1 MPKKK
6 GELSIEERLEQS
18 IVAKEE
24 EPYKLP
30 SNWVWTRL
38 GDITEKISK
47 GTTPRGGENAYTKQG
62 IKFLRVENIADNYE
76 LDFKNI
82 KYITNEIHT
91 NFLKRS
97 ILEENDLLV
106 SIAGS
111 LGRTA
116 IISKEHLP
124 LNTNQAIAF
133 IRFLIKN
140 KKISKYFSYFFN
152 SPKAKSLLL
161 EQAKVTAIP
170 NLTLE
175 ILSKTKIPLP
185 PLEEQKRIVEK
196 LDSLFEKIQKIK
208 EIIEEVKEK
217 TTSRREAILSKTFSG
232 ELTEKWRGENHTEN
246 ARELLVKINDEKLK
260 LWEDECKKAE
270 DEGRK
275 KPAKPKLK
283 TIDEMLV
290 GAEEEPYKLPNNWV
304 WIKLGELGEYKKGPF
319 GSSLTKSMFVPKGE
333 NTIKVYEQKN
343 AIQKDWKL
351 GNYYI
356 TEEYFKNNMTSFEVK
371 EKDIIVSCAGTIG
384 ETYILPI
391 GIEKGIINQ
400 ALMRITLSK
409 NISEKYYLFYF
420 DYILKKASN
429 DLSNGSAIKNIPP
442 FKIFK
447 ELGFALPPLEE
458 QKEIV
463 RVLDKVFEEENRIS
477 ELISLENKIEI
488 LEKTILDRAFRGELG
503 TGNNNDEPAIELLRR
518 CLEGKR

>member
-24 EPYKLP
+24 MPYKLP

-38 GDITEKISK
+38 ENIGVWGAGGTPSRKNQDFYLNGTIPWLKTGDLNNGIVTETEEYITEEAIKKSSAKIFKKDSI
-47 GTTPRGGENAYTKQG
+47 G
-62 IKFLRVENIADNYE
+62 IAMYGATIGKIGIFAKDM
-76 LDFKNI
+76 
-82 KYITNEIHT
+82 
-91 NFLKRS
+91 
-97 ILEENDLLV
+97 
-106 SIAGS
+106 A
-111 LGRTA
+111 
-116 IISKEHLP
+116 
-124 LNTNQAIAF
+124 TNQACAVVKAF
-133 IRFLIKN
+133 NEIENMYLF
-140 KKISKYFSYFFN
+140 YFFKN
-152 SPKAKSLLL
+152 VKERLIEKAKGGA
-161 EQAKVTAIP
+161 QP
-170 NLTLE
+170 NISQE
-175 ILSKTKIPLP
+175 ILKNFPFNLP

-217 TTSRREAILSKTFSG
+217 TTSRREAILSKAFSG
-232 ELTEKWRGENHTEN
+232 ELTEKWRGKNHSEN

-304 WIKLGELGEYKKGPF
+304 WTRLG
-319 GSSLTKSMFVPKGE
+319 
-333 NTIKVYEQKN
+333 
-343 AIQKDWKL
+343 
-351 GNYYI
+351 
-356 TEEYFKNNMTSFEVK
+356 
-371 EKDIIVSCAGTIG
+371 DIITLLSGQDVSSNLCNSEKIG
-384 ETYILPI
+384 IPYIL
-391 GIEKGIINQ
+391 GASNIENNTFIAERWIENPKVISLKNDLLLSVKGTVGKLYLQKEEQI
-400 ALMRITLSK
+400 
-409 NISEKYYLFYF
+409 NISRQIMALRPYDICLKVDYLKYLLEYN
-420 DYILKKASN
+420 IKELKN
-429 DLSNGSAIKNIPP
+429 ESNGLIPGISREVVLNKK
-442 FKIFK
+442 FI
-447 ELGFALPPLEE
+447 LPPLEE

-503 TGNNNDEPAIELLRR
+503 TGNNDDEPAIELLKK
-518 CLEGKR
+518 CLEGR

>member
-38 GDITEKISK
+38 
-47 GTTPRGGENAYTKQG
+47 
-62 IKFLRVENIADNYE
+62 ENISH
-76 LDFKNI
+76 K
-82 KYITNEIHT
+82 ITDGAHKTPTYVKEGVPFISVKDIRNNEIFFDDT
-91 NFLKRS
+91 KF
-97 ILEENDLLV
+97 ITLEEHQELYKRCNPEKGDVLV
-106 SIAGS
+106 TKSGTI
-111 LGRTA
+111 GRTA
-116 IISKEHLP
+116 IVKDDFEFSLFVSV
-124 LNTNQAIAF
+124 A
-133 IRFLIKN
+133 LIKN
-140 KKISKYFSYFFN
+140 IKNVVQSNFLSYAMQDFINKIDISRDIKGGVIKNYHISDMKKQ
-152 SPKAKSLLL
+152 L
-161 EQAKVTAIP
+161 V
-170 NLTLE
+170 
-175 ILSKTKIPLP
+175 PLP

-217 TTSRREAILSKTFSG
+217 TTSRREAILFKAFSG

-290 GAEEEPYKLPNNWV
+290 GAEEEPYRLPNNWIWTRLGDITNV
-304 WIKLGELGEYKKGPF
+304 VSGGTPSTSKEEYYNGNIPWITPKDLSNYKEKYILNGAR
-319 GSSLTKSMFVPKGE
+319 
-333 NTIKVYEQKN
+333 N
-343 AIQKDWKL
+343 
-351 GNYYI
+351 I
-356 TEEYFKNNMTSFEVK
+356 TEEGLKKSSAVL
-371 EKDIIVSCAGTIG
+371 
-384 ETYILPI
+384 LPI
-391 GIEKGIINQ
+391 NSVLMSSRAPIGYVVINKKEVSTNQ
-400 ALMRITLSK
+400 GFKSFTPSISYIPEYLYHYLKKSK
-409 NISEKYYLFYF
+409 NYLES
-420 DYILKKASN
+420 IAT
-429 DLSNGSAIKNIPP
+429 GTT
-442 FKIFK
+442 FK
-447 ELGFALPPLEE
+447 ELSGDKAKKIIFPLPPLEE

-488 LEKTILDRAFRGELG
+488 LEKTILDRAFRGELD
-503 TGNNNDEPAIELLRR
+503 TGNNDDEPAIELLRR

>member
-30 SNWVWTRL
+30 SNWVWTKVKEVNEVVTGNTPSKQKIEYWENKNINFVKPSDLNQGRNL
-38 GDITEKISK
+38 TVSEEYVDNRAKEKIRLI
-47 GTTPRGGENAYTKQG
+47 P
-62 IKFLRVENIADNYE
+62 KFSTILCCIGSIGKSS
-76 LDFKNI
+76 FS
-82 KYITNEIHT
+82 EI
-91 NFLKRS
+91 
-97 ILEENDLLV
+97 ECC
-106 SIAGS
+106 
-111 LGRTA
+111 
-116 IISKEHLP
+116 
-124 LNTNQAIAF
+124 TNQQINSLIPKKTLNPIYNYYYLNSSFFINQMKNSSSATTIAI
-133 IRFLIKN
+133 LN
-140 KKISKYFSYFFN
+140 K
-152 SPKAKSLLL
+152 
-161 EQAKVTAIP
+161 
-170 NLTLE
+170 
-175 ILSKTKIPLP
+175 SKTEELLFPLP

-217 TTSRREAILSKTFSG
+217 TTSRREAILSKAFSG

-304 WIKLGELGEYKKGPF
+304 WTRLGDIVDVKG
-319 GSSLTKSMFVPKGE
+319 GKRIPKGE
-333 NTIKVYEQKN
+333 EFSKEKTKN
-343 AIQKDWKL
+343 IYLRVTD
-351 GNYYI
+351 
-356 TEEYFKNNMTSFEVK
+356 FKNRGIDFENLK
-371 EKDIIVSCAGTIG
+371 FISDEIAEKINNYRISSKDIYLSIAGTIG
-384 ETYILPI
+384 
-391 GIEKGIINQ
+391 KVGIIPQKIDNSFLTENACKLTNINNIDQ
-400 ALMRITLSK
+400 KFLLNLLESSLIKKEIKSSITSSGQPKLAIFRIE
-409 NISEKYYLFYF
+409 NFP
-420 DYILKKASN
+420 IL
-429 DLSNGSAIKNIPP
+429 
-442 FKIFK
+442 
-447 ELGFALPPLEE
+447 LPPLEE

-477 ELISLENKIEI
+477 ELISMENKIEI

-503 TGNNNDEPAIELLRR
+503 TGNNDDEPAIELLRR
-518 CLEGKR
+518 CLEER

>member
-38 GDITEKISK
+38 GEVANFSSGNGFPEK
-47 GTTPRGGENAYTKQG
+47 YQG
-62 IKFLRVENIADNYE
+62 FLD
-76 LDFKNI
+76 KNI
-82 KYITNEIHT
+82 PFYKVGNLKDCEIDGKLYKSTNYIDDEI
-91 NFLKRS
+91 LKIIKGKIFSKNTIIFAKIGEAIRLNRRA
-97 ILEENDLLV
+97 ILTEDSCIDNNLMAMIPKD
-106 SIAGS
+106 
-111 LGRTA
+111 
-116 IISKEHLP
+116 ISYY
-124 LNTNQAIAF
+124 
-133 IRFLIKN
+133 RFLYFWT
-140 KKISKYFSYFFN
+140 KKEDFYKYA
-152 SPKAKSLLL
+152 KATTVPSIRQGVFEELLF
-161 EQAKVTAIP
+161 
-170 NLTLE
+170 
-175 ILSKTKIPLP
+175 PLP

-217 TTSRREAILSKTFSG
+217 TTSRREAILSKAFSG

-246 ARELLVKINDEKLK
+246 ARELLVKINDEKFK

-290 GAEEEPYKLPNNWV
+290 GAEEEPYRLPNNWIWTRLGDITNV
-304 WIKLGELGEYKKGPF
+304 VSGGTPSTSKEEYYNGNIPWITPKDLSNYKEKYILNGAR
-319 GSSLTKSMFVPKGE
+319 
-333 NTIKVYEQKN
+333 N
-343 AIQKDWKL
+343 
-351 GNYYI
+351 I
-356 TEEYFKNNMTSFEVK
+356 TEEGLKKSSAVL
-371 EKDIIVSCAGTIG
+371 
-384 ETYILPI
+384 LPI
-391 GIEKGIINQ
+391 NSVLMSSRAPIGYVVINKKEVSTNQ
-400 ALMRITLSK
+400 GFKSFTPSISYIPEYLYHYLKKSK
-409 NISEKYYLFYF
+409 NYLES
-420 DYILKKASN
+420 IAT
-429 DLSNGSAIKNIPP
+429 GTT
-442 FKIFK
+442 FK
-447 ELGFALPPLEE
+447 ELSGDKAKKIIFPLPPLEE

>member
-6 GELSIEERLEQS
+6 GELSIEKRLEQS

-38 GDITEKISK
+38 IDNFAECLDTFRKPINAEERAKRKGNIPYYGATGQVGFIDDYLLDGEFILLGEDGAPFLDLFKKKAYKITGKSWVNNHAHVLK
-47 GTTPRGGENAYTKQG
+47 SFFGKTGNDYMLHYLNNFNYKDYVNGTTR
-62 IKFLRVENIADNYE
+62 
-76 LDFKNI
+76 
-82 KYITNEIHT
+82 
-91 NFLKRS
+91 LK
-97 ILEENDLLV
+97 LTQEKL
-106 SIAGS
+106 
-111 LGRTA
+111 
-116 IISKEHLP
+116 
-124 LNTNQAIAF
+124 
-133 IRFLIKN
+133 
-140 KKISKYFSYFFN
+140 KKI
-152 SPKAKSLLL
+152 P
-161 EQAKVTAIP
+161 IP
-170 NLTLE
+170 V
-175 ILSKTKIPLP
+175 P

-217 TTSRREAILSKTFSG
+217 TTSRREAILSKAFSG

-290 GAEEEPYKLPNNWV
+290 EAEEMPYKLPNNWV
-304 WIKLGELGEYKKGPF
+304 WTRLEDISHKITDGAHKTPTYVKEGIPFISVKDIRNNEIFFDDTKFITLEEHQELYKRCNPEKGDV
-319 GSSLTKSMFVPKGE
+319 LVTKS
-333 NTIKVYEQKN
+333 
-343 AIQKDWKL
+343 
-351 GNYYI
+351 
-356 TEEYFKNNMTSFEVK
+356 
-371 EKDIIVSCAGTIG
+371 GTIG
-384 ETYILPI
+384 RTAIVKDDFEFSLFVSV
-391 GIEKGIINQ
+391 
-400 ALMRITLSK
+400 AL
-409 NISEKYYLFYF
+409 
-420 DYILKKASN
+420 
-429 DLSNGSAIKNIPP
+429 IKNMKNVIQSN
-442 FKIFK
+442 FLSYAMQDFINKIDISRDIK
-447 ELGFALPPLEE
+447 GGVIKNYHISDMKKQLVPLPPLEE

-503 TGNNNDEPAIELLRR
+503 TGNSDDEPAIELLKK
-518 CLEGKR
+518 CLEGR

>member
-38 GDITEKISK
+38 ENIGVWGAGGTPSRKNQDFYLNGTIPWLKTGDLNNGIVTETEEYITEEAIKKSSAKIFKKDSI
-47 GTTPRGGENAYTKQG
+47 G
-62 IKFLRVENIADNYE
+62 IAMYGATIGKIGIFAKDM
-76 LDFKNI
+76 
-82 KYITNEIHT
+82 
-91 NFLKRS
+91 
-97 ILEENDLLV
+97 
-106 SIAGS
+106 A
-111 LGRTA
+111 
-116 IISKEHLP
+116 
-124 LNTNQAIAF
+124 TNQACAVVKAF
-133 IRFLIKN
+133 NEIENMYLF
-140 KKISKYFSYFFN
+140 YFFKN
-152 SPKAKSLLL
+152 VKERLIEKAKGGA
-161 EQAKVTAIP
+161 QP
-170 NLTLE
+170 NISQE
-175 ILSKTKIPLP
+175 ILKNFPFNLP

-217 TTSRREAILSKTFSG
+217 TTSRREAILSKAFSG

-290 GAEEEPYKLPNNWV
+290 GAEEMPYKLPNNWV
-304 WIKLGELGEYKKGPF
+304 WTRLGDITEINPKKKILDFNDDEEISFIPMKAVSDETGKIEEMEYEKYSKLKKGYTQFIEEDVLFAKITPC
-319 GSSLTKSMFVPKGE
+319 ME
-333 NTIKVYEQKN
+333 NGKCAIAKN
-343 AIQKDWKL
+343 LKNDI
-351 GNYYI
+351 GYGT
-356 TEEYFKNNMTSFEVK
+356 TEFHVLRCYQ
-371 EKDIIVSCAGTIG
+371 
-384 ETYILPI
+384 
-391 GIEKGIINQ
+391 GIINKLLHIFLRQ
-400 ALMRITLSK
+400 ESFRKEAKYNMTGSVGFQRVPVDFLKTAL
-409 NISEKYYLFYF
+409 F
-420 DYILKKASN
+420 
-429 DLSNGSAIKNIPP
+429 P
-442 FKIFK
+442 
-447 ELGFALPPLEE
+447 LPPLEE

-503 TGNNNDEPAIELLRR
+503 TGNNDDEPAIELLKK
-518 CLEGKR
+518 CLEGR

>member
-24 EPYKLP
+24 EPYKLS

-38 GDITEKISK
+38 GDITEFIDYRGK
-47 GTTPRGGENAYTKQG
+47 TPTK
-62 IKFLRVENIADNYE
+62 VENGIPLITA
-76 LDFKNI
+76 KNI
-82 KYITNEIHT
+82 KKGYINEEPREFIKVEDYDGWMTRGIPQKGDVAITTEAPLGNVAQLNFDYKFALAQRVITLTNI
-91 NFLKRS
+91 NFDKRFLFYS
-97 ILEENDLLV
+97 MLSTYFQLQL
-106 SIAGS
+106 
-111 LGRTA
+111 
-116 IISKEHLP
+116 KEHSTGSTVEGIKSKL
-124 LNTNQAIAF
+124 LKTLKIAF
-133 IRFLIKN
+133 
-140 KKISKYFSYFFN
+140 
-152 SPKAKSLLL
+152 
-161 EQAKVTAIP
+161 
-170 NLTLE
+170 
-175 ILSKTKIPLP
+175 P

-217 TTSRREAILSKTFSG
+217 TTSRREAILSKAFSG

-290 GAEEEPYKLPNNWV
+290 GAEEMPYKLPSNWV
-304 WIKLGELGEYKKGPF
+304 WTRLGDITNVVSGGTPSTSKEEYYNGNIPWI
-319 GSSLTKSMFVPKGE
+319 TPK
-333 NTIKVYEQKN
+333 
-343 AIQKDWKL
+343 DL
-351 GNYYI
+351 SNYKEKYILNGARNI
-356 TEEYFKNNMTSFEVK
+356 TEEGLKKSSAVL
-371 EKDIIVSCAGTIG
+371 
-384 ETYILPI
+384 LPI
-391 GIEKGIINQ
+391 NSVLMSSRAPIGYVVINKKEVSTNQ
-400 ALMRITLSK
+400 GFKSFTPSISYIPEYLYHYLKKSK
-409 NISEKYYLFYF
+409 NYLES
-420 DYILKKASN
+420 IAT
-429 DLSNGSAIKNIPP
+429 GTT
-442 FKIFK
+442 FK
-447 ELGFALPPLEE
+447 ELSGDKAKKIIFPLPPLEE

-503 TGNNNDEPAIELLRR
+503 TGNSDDEPAIELLKK
-518 CLEGKR
+518 CLEER

>member
-38 GDITEKISK
+38 GDISLKLTDGSHNPPKNQDSNYRMLSAKNIFNRKINFFEDDRRISK
-47 GTTPRGGENAYTKQG
+47 EDFEKENSRTKLENNDIVLTIVGT
-62 IKFLRVENIADNYE
+62 I
-76 LDFKNI
+76 
-82 KYITNEIHT
+82 
-91 NFLKRS
+91 
-97 ILEENDLLV
+97 
-106 SIAGS
+106 
-111 LGRTA
+111 GRTA
-116 IISKEHLP
+116 LVKATDINLTFQRSVAVIKTFILQEYLELFMNSK
-124 LNTNQAIAF
+124 
-133 IRFLIKN
+133 
-140 KKISKYFSYFFN
+140 FFN
-152 SPKAKSLLL
+152 QELYKNAKG
-161 EQAKVTAIP
+161 TAQLGIYL
-170 NLTLE
+170 NKLKDL
-175 ILSKTKIPLP
+175 KIAIP

-217 TTSRREAILSKTFSG
+217 TTSRREAILFKAFSG

-290 GAEEEPYKLPNNWV
+290 GAEEEPYRLPNNWIWTRLGDITNV
-304 WIKLGELGEYKKGPF
+304 VSGGTPSTSKEEYYNGNIPWITPKDLSNYKEKYILNGAR
-319 GSSLTKSMFVPKGE
+319 
-333 NTIKVYEQKN
+333 N
-343 AIQKDWKL
+343 
-351 GNYYI
+351 I
-356 TEEYFKNNMTSFEVK
+356 TEEGLKKSSAVL
-371 EKDIIVSCAGTIG
+371 
-384 ETYILPI
+384 LPI
-391 GIEKGIINQ
+391 NSVLMSSRAPIGYVVINKKEVSTNQ
-400 ALMRITLSK
+400 GFKSFTPSISYIPEYLYHYLKKSK
-409 NISEKYYLFYF
+409 NYLES
-420 DYILKKASN
+420 IAT
-429 DLSNGSAIKNIPP
+429 GTT
-442 FKIFK
+442 FK
-447 ELGFALPPLEE
+447 ELSGDKAKKIIFPLPPLEE

-488 LEKTILDRAFRGELG
+488 LEKTILDRAFRGELD
-503 TGNNNDEPAIELLRR
+503 TGNNDDEPAIELLRR

>member
-38 GDITEKISK
+38 ENIGVWGAGGTPSRKNQDFYLNGTIPWLKTGDLNNGIVTETEEYITEEAIKKSSAKIFKKDSI
-47 GTTPRGGENAYTKQG
+47 G
-62 IKFLRVENIADNYE
+62 IAMYGATIGKIGIFAKDM
-76 LDFKNI
+76 
-82 KYITNEIHT
+82 
-91 NFLKRS
+91 
-97 ILEENDLLV
+97 
-106 SIAGS
+106 A
-111 LGRTA
+111 
-116 IISKEHLP
+116 
-124 LNTNQAIAF
+124 TNQACAVVKAF
-133 IRFLIKN
+133 NEIENMYLF
-140 KKISKYFSYFFN
+140 YFFKN
-152 SPKAKSLLL
+152 VKERLIEKAKGGA
-161 EQAKVTAIP
+161 QP
-170 NLTLE
+170 NISQE
-175 ILSKTKIPLP
+175 ILKNFPFNLP

-217 TTSRREAILSKTFSG
+217 TTSRREAILSKAFSG

-304 WIKLGELGEYKKGPF
+304 WTRLGDIVDVKG
-319 GSSLTKSMFVPKGE
+319 GKRIPKGE
-333 NTIKVYEQKN
+333 EFSKEKTKN
-343 AIQKDWKL
+343 IYLRVTD
-351 GNYYI
+351 
-356 TEEYFKNNMTSFEVK
+356 FKNRGIDFENLK
-371 EKDIIVSCAGTIG
+371 FISDEIAEKINNYRISSKDIYLSIAGTIG
-384 ETYILPI
+384 
-391 GIEKGIINQ
+391 KVGIIPQKIDNSFLTENACKLTNINNIDQ
-400 ALMRITLSK
+400 KFLLNLLESSLIKKEIKSSITSSGQPKLAIFRIE
-409 NISEKYYLFYF
+409 NFP
-420 DYILKKASN
+420 IL
-429 DLSNGSAIKNIPP
+429 
-442 FKIFK
+442 
-447 ELGFALPPLEE
+447 LPPLEE

-503 TGNNNDEPAIELLRR
+503 TGNNDDEPAIELLKK
-518 CLEGKR
+518 CLEER

>member
-38 GDITEKISK
+38 GDITEFIDYRGK
-47 GTTPRGGENAYTKQG
+47 TPTK
-62 IKFLRVENIADNYE
+62 VENGIPLITA
-76 LDFKNI
+76 KNI
-82 KYITNEIHT
+82 KKGYINEEPREFIKVEDYDGWMTRGIPQKGDVAITTEAPLGNVAQLNFDYKFALAQRVITLTNI
-91 NFLKRS
+91 NFDKRFLFYS
-97 ILEENDLLV
+97 MLSTYFQLQL
-106 SIAGS
+106 
-111 LGRTA
+111 
-116 IISKEHLP
+116 KEHSTGSTVEGIKSKL
-124 LNTNQAIAF
+124 LKTLKIAF
-133 IRFLIKN
+133 
-140 KKISKYFSYFFN
+140 
-152 SPKAKSLLL
+152 
-161 EQAKVTAIP
+161 
-170 NLTLE
+170 
-175 ILSKTKIPLP
+175 P

-217 TTSRREAILSKTFSG
+217 TTSRREAILSKAFSG

-290 GAEEEPYKLPNNWV
+290 GAEEMPYKLPNNWV
-304 WIKLGELGEYKKGPF
+304 WTRLGDITDINMGQ
-319 GSSLTKSMFVPKGE
+319 SPKGE
-333 NTIKVYEQKN
+333 SVSKDFSENSFGLIGGPSDMGKDFPMISRYTTSPTKFSEKEEIILSVRATLGKTVFSDGIYCLGRGVCSLKSKVIDKN
-343 AIQKDWKL
+343 IL
-351 GNYYI
+351 RFYLTNI
-356 TEEYFKNNMTSFEVK
+356 TEYLYLIGTGSTFLQISRN
-371 EKDIIVSCAGTIG
+371 DI
-384 ETYILPI
+384 ENL
-391 GIEKGIINQ
+391 
-400 ALMRITLSK
+400 
-409 NISEKYYLFYF
+409 LF
-420 DYILKKASN
+420 
-429 DLSNGSAIKNIPP
+429 P
-442 FKIFK
+442 
-447 ELGFALPPLEE
+447 LPPLEE

-503 TGNNNDEPAIELLRR
+503 TGNNDDEPAIELLRR
-518 CLEGKR
+518 CLEGK

>member
-24 EPYKLP
+24 MPYKLP

-38 GDITEKISK
+38 GNVLELKNGVAVNSNEYGTGDVPLVRISNIQDNKIDLANVTRIELKDKYKKYLLEK
-47 GTTPRGGENAYTKQG
+47 
-62 IKFLRVENIADNYE
+62 
-76 LDFKNI
+76 
-82 KYITNEIHT
+82 
-91 NFLKRS
+91 
-97 ILEENDLLV
+97 NDLLLAMSGATTGKIGIFNEDIV
-106 SIAGS
+106 CVQNQRVGNLKIKYGMSFGYRNYYFQKMQEELLRLAYGGAQPNISGN
-111 LGRTA
+111 
-116 IISKEHLP
+116 IIE
-124 LNTNQAIAF
+124 N
-133 IRFLIKN
+133 
-140 KKISKYFSYFFN
+140 
-152 SPKAKSLLL
+152 LLL
-161 EQAKVTAIP
+161 
-170 NLTLE
+170 
-175 ILSKTKIPLP
+175 PLP

-217 TTSRREAILSKTFSG
+217 TTSRREAILSKAFSG

-304 WIKLGELGEYKKGPF
+304 W
-319 GSSLTKSMFVPKGE
+319 TKV
-333 NTIKVYEQKN
+333 
-343 AIQKDWKL
+343 
-351 GNYYI
+351 GNI
-356 TEEYFKNNMTSFEVK
+356 TNYGEVK
-371 EKDIIVSCAGTIG
+371 QIKAENIPDNSW
-384 ETYILPI
+384 ILELED
-391 GIEKGIINQ
+391 IEKETFKVLN
-400 ALMRITLSK
+400 K
-409 NISEKYYLFYF
+409 V
-420 DYILKKASN
+420 LKKDRPNKSN
-429 DLSNGSAIKNIPP
+429 KHIFFKGDILYSKLRPYLNKIVIAEDNGYATTEIIP
-442 FKIFK
+442 FKGLANLNNKYIFYYFSFSK
-447 ELGFALPPLEE
+447 TLETISFLTHGMQMPRLGTDKAKNLLFPLPPLEE

-503 TGNNNDEPAIELLRR
+503 TGNNDDEPAIELLKK
-518 CLEGKR
+518 CLEGR

>member
-24 EPYKLP
+24 MPYKLP

-38 GDITEKISK
+38 GDITEFIDYRGK
-47 GTTPRGGENAYTKQG
+47 TPTK
-62 IKFLRVENIADNYE
+62 VENGIPLITA
-76 LDFKNI
+76 KNI
-82 KYITNEIHT
+82 KKGYINEEPREFIKVEDYDGWMTRGIPQKGDVAITTEAPLGNVAQLNFDYKFALAQRVITLTNI
-91 NFLKRS
+91 NFDKRFLFYS
-97 ILEENDLLV
+97 MLSTYFQLQL
-106 SIAGS
+106 
-111 LGRTA
+111 
-116 IISKEHLP
+116 KEHSTGSTVEGIKSKL
-124 LNTNQAIAF
+124 LKTLKIAF
-133 IRFLIKN
+133 
-140 KKISKYFSYFFN
+140 
-152 SPKAKSLLL
+152 
-161 EQAKVTAIP
+161 
-170 NLTLE
+170 
-175 ILSKTKIPLP
+175 P

-217 TTSRREAILSKTFSG
+217 TTSRREAILSKAFSG

-290 GAEEEPYKLPNNWV
+290 GAEEMPYKLPNNWV
-304 WIKLGELGEYKKGPF
+304 WTRLGDITDINMGQ
-319 GSSLTKSMFVPKGE
+319 SPKGE
-333 NTIKVYEQKN
+333 SVSKDFSENSFGLIGGPSDMGKDFPMISRYTTSPTKFSEKEEIILSVRATLGKTVFSDGIYCLGRGVCSLKSKVIDKN
-343 AIQKDWKL
+343 IL
-351 GNYYI
+351 RFYLTNI
-356 TEEYFKNNMTSFEVK
+356 TEYLYLIGTGSTFLQISRN
-371 EKDIIVSCAGTIG
+371 DI
-384 ETYILPI
+384 ENL
-391 GIEKGIINQ
+391 
-400 ALMRITLSK
+400 
-409 NISEKYYLFYF
+409 LF
-420 DYILKKASN
+420 
-429 DLSNGSAIKNIPP
+429 P
-442 FKIFK
+442 
-447 ELGFALPPLEE
+447 LPPLEE

-503 TGNNNDEPAIELLRR
+503 TGNSDDEPAIELLKK
-518 CLEGKR
+518 CLEER

>member
-38 GDITEKISK
+38 GDITNVVSGGTPSTSKEEYYNGNIPWITPKDLSNYKEKYILNGARNITEEGLKKSSAVLLPINSVLMSSRAPIGYVVINKKEVSTNQGFKSFTPSISYIPEYLYHYLK
-47 GTTPRGGENAYTKQG
+47 KSKNYLESIATGTTFK
-62 IKFLRVENIADNYE
+62 E
-76 LDFKNI
+76 LSGDK
-82 KYITNEIHT
+82 
-91 NFLKRS
+91 
-97 ILEENDLLV
+97 
-106 SIAGS
+106 A
-111 LGRTA
+111 
-116 IISKEHLP
+116 
-124 LNTNQAIAF
+124 
-133 IRFLIKN
+133 
-140 KKISKYFSYFFN
+140 KKIIF
-152 SPKAKSLLL
+152 
-161 EQAKVTAIP
+161 
-170 NLTLE
+170 
-175 ILSKTKIPLP
+175 PLP

-217 TTSRREAILSKTFSG
+217 TTSRREAILSKAFSG
-232 ELTEKWRGENHTEN
+232 ELTEKWRGENHSEN

-304 WIKLGELGEYKKGPF
+304 WTKLGDISLKLTD
-319 GSSLTKSMFVPKGE
+319 GSHNPPKNQNSNYRMLSAKNIFNRKINFFEDDRRISKEDFEKENIRTKLENNDILLT
-333 NTIKVYEQKN
+333 
-343 AIQKDWKL
+343 
-351 GNYYI
+351 
-356 TEEYFKNNMTSFEVK
+356 
-371 EKDIIVSCAGTIG
+371 IVGTIG
-384 ETYILPI
+384 RTALVKATDINLTFQRSVAVIKTFILQ
-391 GIEKGIINQ
+391 EYLELFMNSKFFNQELYKNAKGTAQ
-400 ALMRITLSK
+400 LGV
-409 NISEKYYLFYF
+409 YLNK
-420 DYILKKASN
+420 LK
-429 DLSNGSAIKNIPP
+429 DL
-442 FKIFK
+442 KIVI
-447 ELGFALPPLEE
+447 PPLEE

-463 RVLDKVFEEENRIS
+463 RVLDKIFEEENRIS

-503 TGNNNDEPAIELLRR
+503 TGNNDDEPAIELLKK
-518 CLEGKR
+518 CLEER

>member
-24 EPYKLP
+24 MPYKLP

-38 GDITEKISK
+38 GDICNYIQRGKSPKYVDLSPIFVISQKCVQWNGFDLTKARYTSEETKYTE
-47 GTTPRGGENAYTKQG
+47 E
-62 IKFLRVENIADNYE
+62 
-76 LDFKNI
+76 
-82 KYITNEIHT
+82 
-91 NFLKRS
+91 
-97 ILEENDLLV
+97 
-106 SIAGS
+106 
-111 LGRTA
+111 
-116 IISKEHLP
+116 
-124 LNTNQAIAF
+124 
-133 IRFLIKN
+133 RFLLPNDILW
-140 KKISKYFSYFFN
+140 N
-152 SPKAKSLLL
+152 STGTGTVGRLCILKDDIANQKMVADSHVTVVRTSKSLLPQCIHKYL
-161 EQAKVTAIP
+161 ISNNVQSNLDSMTTGSTNQKEL
-170 NLTLE
+170 NLTSVKNL
-175 ILSKTKIPLP
+175 IIPLP

-217 TTSRREAILSKTFSG
+217 TTSRREAILSKAFSG
-232 ELTEKWRGENHTEN
+232 ELTEKWRGENHSEN
-246 ARELLVKINDEKLK
+246 ARELLVKINDEKIR

-270 DEGRK
+270 DEGKK

-503 TGNNNDEPAIELLRR
+503 TGNNDDEPAIELLKR
-518 CLEGKR
+518 CLEGK

>member
-38 GDITEKISK
+38 EDISYNYQIGLIKSVLEQGNNKEYKYLKMNNITNNGKLILDQLVYVDATLEEYKKFKLNKGD
-47 GTTPRGGENAYTKQG
+47 
-62 IKFLRVENIADNYE
+62 FLFNTRNSYELVGKNTVFNLDGDYLYNNNILKLNFYENINP
-76 LDFKNI
+76 N
-82 KYITNEIHT
+82 
-91 NFLKRS
+91 
-97 ILEENDLLV
+97 
-106 SIAGS
+106 
-111 LGRTA
+111 
-116 IISKEHLP
+116 IISYYL
-124 LNTNQAIAF
+124 
-133 IRFLIKN
+133 
-140 KKISKYFSYFFN
+140 N
-152 SPKAKSLLL
+152 SPKGKEKLTEIKSGTTNVSAIYAKDL
-161 EQAKVTAIP
+161 KK
-170 NLTLE
+170 
-175 ILSKTKIPLP
+175 LSIPLP

-217 TTSRREAILSKTFSG
+217 TTSRREAILSKAFSG
-232 ELTEKWRGENHTEN
+232 ELTEKWRGENHSEN

-304 WIKLGELGEYKKGPF
+304 W
-319 GSSLTKSMFVPKGE
+319 TKV
-333 NTIKVYEQKN
+333 
-343 AIQKDWKL
+343 
-351 GNYYI
+351 GNI
-356 TEEYFKNNMTSFEVK
+356 TNYGEVK
-371 EKDIIVSCAGTIG
+371 QIKAENIPDNSW
-384 ETYILPI
+384 ILELED
-391 GIEKGIINQ
+391 IEKETFKVLN
-400 ALMRITLSK
+400 K
-409 NISEKYYLFYF
+409 V
-420 DYILKKASN
+420 LKKDRPNKSN
-429 DLSNGSAIKNIPP
+429 KHIFFKGDILYSKLRPYLNKIVIAEDNGYATTEIIP
-442 FKIFK
+442 FKGLANLNNKYIFYYFSFSK
-447 ELGFALPPLEE
+447 TLETISFLTHGMQMPRLGTDKAKNLLFPLPPLEE

-503 TGNNNDEPAIELLRR
+503 TGNNDDEPAIELLKK
-518 CLEGKR
+518 CLEER

>member
-38 GDITEKISK
+38 ENIGVWGAGGTPSRKNQDFYLNGTIPWLKTGDLNNGIVTETEEYITEEAIKKSSAKIFKKDSI
-47 GTTPRGGENAYTKQG
+47 G
-62 IKFLRVENIADNYE
+62 IAMYGATIGKIGIFAKDM
-76 LDFKNI
+76 
-82 KYITNEIHT
+82 
-91 NFLKRS
+91 
-97 ILEENDLLV
+97 
-106 SIAGS
+106 A
-111 LGRTA
+111 
-116 IISKEHLP
+116 
-124 LNTNQAIAF
+124 TNQACAVVKAF
-133 IRFLIKN
+133 NEIENMYLF
-140 KKISKYFSYFFN
+140 YFFKN
-152 SPKAKSLLL
+152 VKERLIEKAKGGA
-161 EQAKVTAIP
+161 QP
-170 NLTLE
+170 NISQE
-175 ILSKTKIPLP
+175 ILKNFPFNLP

-217 TTSRREAILSKTFSG
+217 TTSRREAILSKAFSG

-290 GAEEEPYKLPNNWV
+290 GAEEMPYKLPNNWV
-304 WIKLGELGEYKKGPF
+304 WTRLGDITNVVSGGTPSTSKEEYYNGNIPWI
-319 GSSLTKSMFVPKGE
+319 TPK
-333 NTIKVYEQKN
+333 
-343 AIQKDWKL
+343 DL
-351 GNYYI
+351 SNYKEKYILNGARNI
-356 TEEYFKNNMTSFEVK
+356 TEEGLKKSSAVL
-371 EKDIIVSCAGTIG
+371 
-384 ETYILPI
+384 LPI
-391 GIEKGIINQ
+391 NSVLMSSRAPIGYVVINKKEVSTNQ
-400 ALMRITLSK
+400 GFKSFTPSISYIPEYLYHYLKKSK
-409 NISEKYYLFYF
+409 NYLES
-420 DYILKKASN
+420 IAT
-429 DLSNGSAIKNIPP
+429 GTT
-442 FKIFK
+442 FK
-447 ELGFALPPLEE
+447 ELSGDKAKKIIFPLPPLEE

-503 TGNNNDEPAIELLRR
+503 TGNNDDEPAIELLKK
-518 CLEGKR
+518 CLEER

>member
-38 GDITEKISK
+38 GDIVDVKGGKRIPKGEEFSKEK
-47 GTTPRGGENAYTKQG
+47 TKN
-62 IKFLRVENIADNYE
+62 IYLRVT
-76 LDFKNI
+76 DFKNRGI
-82 KYITNEIHT
+82 DFENLKFISDEIAEKI
-91 NFLKRS
+91 NNYRISSKDIYL
-97 ILEENDLLV
+97 
-106 SIAGS
+106 SIAGTI
-111 LGRTA
+111 GKVG
-116 IISKEHLP
+116 IIPQKIDNSFLTENACKLTNINNIDQKFL
-124 LNTNQAIAF
+124 LNLLESS
-133 IRFLIKN
+133 LIK
-140 KKISKYFSYFFN
+140 KEIKTSITSSGQ
-152 SPKAKSLLL
+152 PKL
-161 EQAKVTAIP
+161 AIFRIENFP
-170 NLTLE
+170 
-175 ILSKTKIPLP
+175 IPLP

-217 TTSRREAILSKTFSG
+217 TTSRREAILFKAFSG

-290 GAEEEPYKLPNNWV
+290 GAEEEPYRLPNNWIWTRLGDITNV
-304 WIKLGELGEYKKGPF
+304 VSGGTPSTSKEEYYNGNIPWITPKDLSNYKEKYILNGAR
-319 GSSLTKSMFVPKGE
+319 
-333 NTIKVYEQKN
+333 N
-343 AIQKDWKL
+343 
-351 GNYYI
+351 I
-356 TEEYFKNNMTSFEVK
+356 TEEGLKKSSAVL
-371 EKDIIVSCAGTIG
+371 
-384 ETYILPI
+384 LPI
-391 GIEKGIINQ
+391 NSVLMSSRAPIGYVVINKKEVSTNQ
-400 ALMRITLSK
+400 GFKSFTPSISYIPEYLYHYLKKSK
-409 NISEKYYLFYF
+409 NYLES
-420 DYILKKASN
+420 IAT
-429 DLSNGSAIKNIPP
+429 GTT
-442 FKIFK
+442 FK
-447 ELGFALPPLEE
+447 ELSGDKAKKIIFPLPPLEE

-488 LEKTILDRAFRGELG
+488 LEKTILDRAFRGELD
-503 TGNNNDEPAIELLRR
+503 TGNNDDEPAIELLRR

>member
-38 GDITEKISK
+38 
-47 GTTPRGGENAYTKQG
+47 
-62 IKFLRVENIADNYE
+62 ENISH
-76 LDFKNI
+76 K
-82 KYITNEIHT
+82 ITDGAHKTPTYVKEGVPFISVKDIRNNEIFFDDT
-91 NFLKRS
+91 KF
-97 ILEENDLLV
+97 ITLEEHQELYKRCNPEKGDVLV
-106 SIAGS
+106 TKSGTI
-111 LGRTA
+111 GRTA
-116 IISKEHLP
+116 IVKDDFEFSLFVSV
-124 LNTNQAIAF
+124 A
-133 IRFLIKN
+133 LIKN
-140 KKISKYFSYFFN
+140 IKNVVQSNFLSYAMQDFINKIDISRDIKGGVIKNYHISDMKKQ
-152 SPKAKSLLL
+152 L
-161 EQAKVTAIP
+161 V
-170 NLTLE
+170 
-175 ILSKTKIPLP
+175 PLP

-217 TTSRREAILSKTFSG
+217 TTSRREAILFKAFSG

-246 ARELLVKINDEKLK
+246 ARELLVKINDEKIK

-275 KPAKPKLK
+275 KSAKPKLK

-304 WIKLGELGEYKKGPF
+304 WTTWEEISNIF
-319 GSSLTKSMFVPKGE
+319 SSKRVL
-333 NTIKVYEQKN
+333 
-343 AIQKDWKL
+343 QKDWQ
-351 GNYYI
+351 
-356 TEEYFKNNMTSFEVK
+356 K
-371 EKDIIVSCAGTIG
+371 EGIPFYRTREIVALSKDELFSNELFISQEHYDSLAKETRMPKAGDLMVTGIGTIG
-384 ETYILPI
+384 ICYLVKDNDCFYYKDASVLCVSKRGDIKSEYLKYLMKTPFMISQIKKNSAGTTVDSLTINKYKTYKLP
-391 GIEKGIINQ
+391 
-400 ALMRITLSK
+400 
-409 NISEKYYLFYF
+409 
-420 DYILKKASN
+420 
-429 DLSNGSAIKNIPP
+429 
-442 FKIFK
+442 
-447 ELGFALPPLEE
+447 LPPLEE

-488 LEKTILDRAFRGELG
+488 LEKTILDRAFRGELD
-503 TGNNNDEPAIELLRR
+503 TGNNDDEPAIELLRR

>member
-38 GDITEKISK
+38 
-47 GTTPRGGENAYTKQG
+47 
-62 IKFLRVENIADNYE
+62 ENISH
-76 LDFKNI
+76 K
-82 KYITNEIHT
+82 ITDGAHKTPTYVKEGVPFISVKDIRNNEIFFDDT
-91 NFLKRS
+91 KF
-97 ILEENDLLV
+97 ITLEEHQELYKRCNPEKGDVLV
-106 SIAGS
+106 TKSGTI
-111 LGRTA
+111 GRTA
-116 IISKEHLP
+116 IVKDDFEFSLFVSV
-124 LNTNQAIAF
+124 A
-133 IRFLIKN
+133 LIKN
-140 KKISKYFSYFFN
+140 IKNVVQSNFLSYAMQDFINKIDISRDIKGGVIKNYHISDMKKQ
-152 SPKAKSLLL
+152 L
-161 EQAKVTAIP
+161 V
-170 NLTLE
+170 
-175 ILSKTKIPLP
+175 PLP

-217 TTSRREAILSKTFSG
+217 TTSRREAILFKAFSG

-290 GAEEEPYKLPNNWV
+290 GAEEEPYRLPNNWIWTRLGDITNV
-304 WIKLGELGEYKKGPF
+304 VSGGTPSTSKEEYYNGNIPWITPKDLSNYKEKYILNGAR
-319 GSSLTKSMFVPKGE
+319 
-333 NTIKVYEQKN
+333 N
-343 AIQKDWKL
+343 
-351 GNYYI
+351 I
-356 TEEYFKNNMTSFEVK
+356 TEEGLKKSSAVL
-371 EKDIIVSCAGTIG
+371 
-384 ETYILPI
+384 LPI
-391 GIEKGIINQ
+391 NSVLMSSRAPIGYVVINKKEVSTNQ
-400 ALMRITLSK
+400 GFKSFTPSISYIPEYLYHYLKKSK
-409 NISEKYYLFYF
+409 NYLES
-420 DYILKKASN
+420 IAT
-429 DLSNGSAIKNIPP
+429 GTT
-442 FKIFK
+442 FK
-447 ELGFALPPLEE
+447 ELSGDKAKKIIFPLPPLEE

-503 TGNNNDEPAIELLRR
+503 TGNNDDEPAIELLRR

>member
-24 EPYKLP
+24 MPYKLP

-38 GDITEKISK
+38 GNVLELKNGVAVNSNEYGTGDVPLVRISNIQDNKIDLANVTRIELKDKYKKYLLEK
-47 GTTPRGGENAYTKQG
+47 
-62 IKFLRVENIADNYE
+62 
-76 LDFKNI
+76 
-82 KYITNEIHT
+82 
-91 NFLKRS
+91 
-97 ILEENDLLV
+97 NDLLLAMSGATTGKIGIFNEDIV
-106 SIAGS
+106 CVQNQRVGNLKIKYGMSFGYRNYYFQKMQEELLRLAYGGAQPNISGN
-111 LGRTA
+111 
-116 IISKEHLP
+116 IIE
-124 LNTNQAIAF
+124 N
-133 IRFLIKN
+133 
-140 KKISKYFSYFFN
+140 
-152 SPKAKSLLL
+152 LLL
-161 EQAKVTAIP
+161 
-170 NLTLE
+170 
-175 ILSKTKIPLP
+175 PLP

-217 TTSRREAILSKTFSG
+217 TTSRREAILSKAFSG

-290 GAEEEPYKLPNNWV
+290 GAEEMPYKLPNNWV
-304 WIKLGELGEYKKGPF
+304 WTRLGDITEINPKKKILDFNDDEEISFIPMKAVSDETGKIEEMEYEKYSKLKKGYTQFIEEDVLFAKITPC
-319 GSSLTKSMFVPKGE
+319 ME
-333 NTIKVYEQKN
+333 NGKCAIAKN
-343 AIQKDWKL
+343 LKNDI
-351 GNYYI
+351 GYGT
-356 TEEYFKNNMTSFEVK
+356 TEFHVLRCYQ
-371 EKDIIVSCAGTIG
+371 
-384 ETYILPI
+384 
-391 GIEKGIINQ
+391 GIINKLLHIFLRQ
-400 ALMRITLSK
+400 ESFRKEAKYNMTGSVGFQRVPVDFLKTAL
-409 NISEKYYLFYF
+409 F
-420 DYILKKASN
+420 
-429 DLSNGSAIKNIPP
+429 P
-442 FKIFK
+442 
-447 ELGFALPPLEE
+447 LPPLEE

-463 RVLDKVFEEENRIS
+463 RVLDKIFEEENRIS

-503 TGNNNDEPAIELLRR
+503 TGNNDDEPAIELLKK